1 MSSDT
6 TQHIPARRIGLS
18 SALFT
23 VTAVLATLG
32 ALFDVR
38 PALVLGATTLGLFVL
53 IEFHRIPRVQQIAA
67 LVLVAIAT
75 VSALRMGDVLHVY
88 GDGLVRTLPF
98 LLVFAAVGWL
108 RKAAEQSPSIQALR
122 DGMGEMRE
130 GHRFLSLAL
139 SAHVM
144 GAGFNLAGIGL
155 LAPMLDGKVTG
166 ADTARRLRCAILW
179 GFSTAA
185 SWSPFLVGTAA
196 VLTALPAIGWTDALP
211 YGLVMAAGF
220 LIWSVVF
227 DNLTRRNPPVRSSA
241 APPLGQ
247 LGLLRPVG
255 RLLLA
260 ILVLFALTMGLIEG
274 VGMAL
279 TTAIAIVGPLYATG
293 WMLLVHGHRNGAR
306 VGNAAVQVISGYQGM
321 RTETTLFVAANIFG
335 VAMSEVLPGMAGDVL
350 GFWQGGPTGVF
361 FFDTLIILWIFL
373 AICAIGIHPIVSL
386 VVFTSAFAPDTL
398 GIPQPLLA
406 ATMMALWGM
415 GTSVSPLSGTT
426 LIMSQLSAVSSF
438 TIAWRWNGLFYFL
451 SSFWVA
457 AVITMAR

>member
-1 MSSDT
+1 M
-6 TQHIPARRIGLS
+6 G
-18 SALFT
+18 ALLE
-23 VTAVLATLG
+23 VRPVLALAATALG
-32 ALFDVR
+32 V
-38 PALVLGATTLGLFVL
+38 FVL
-53 IEFHRIPRVQQIAA
+53 IEFRRIPRAQQIAA
-67 LVLVAIAT
+67 LLLVAIAT
-75 VSALRMGDVLHVY
+75 VSALRMGDVLQVY

-122 DGMGEMRE
+122 AGMGQMRE

-155 LAPMLDGKVTG
+155 LAPMLDGNETG
-166 ADTARRLRCAILW
+166 ADTARRLRCAIMW

-196 VLTALPAIGWTDALP
+196 VLTALPAIGWIDALP
-211 YGLVMAAGF
+211 YGLLIAAGY
-220 LIWSVVF
+220 LVWSVVF
-227 DNLTRRNPPVRSSA
+227 DNLTRRSPRTKA
-241 APPLGQ
+241 MEMPPLGQ

-260 ILVLFALTMGLIEG
+260 ISVLFALTMGLIEG

-293 WMLLVHGHRNGAR
+293 WMLLVHGPAQGAR
-306 VGNAAVQVISGYQGM
+306 VGNAAIQVISGYQGM

-350 GFWQGGPTGVF
+350 NFWQGGLTGMF
-361 FFDTLIILWIFL
+361 FFDTLIILWVFL

-386 VVFTSAFAPDTL
+386 VVFTSAFAPETL
-398 GIPQPLLA
+398 GIPQALLGA
-406 ATMMALWGM
+406 SMMALWGM

-426 LIMSQLSAVSSF
+426 LFMSQLSDVSSF
-438 TIAWRWNGLFYFL
+438 TIAWRWNGLFYL
-451 SSFWVA
+451 LGSVWVA
-457 AVITMAR
+457 AVITLAR

>member
-6 TQHIPARRIGLS
+6 AISIPAGRIGLS

-23 VTAVLATLG
+23 IAACLATLG
-32 ALFDVR
+32 ALLDAR
-38 PALVLGATTLGLFVL
+38 PVLVLAATALAVFVL
-53 IEFHRIPRVQQIAA
+53 IEFRRIPRPQQIAA

-75 VSALRMGDVLHVY
+75 ASALRMGDVLHVY
-88 GDGLVRTLPF
+88 GEGLVRTLPF

-108 RKAAEQSPSIQALR
+108 RKAAEQSPSVQALR
-122 DGMGEMRE
+122 AGMGRMRE

-155 LAPMLDGKVTG
+155 LAPMLEGKQTG
-166 ADTARRLRCAILW
+166 ADTARRLRCAIMW

-196 VLTALPAIGWTDALP
+196 VLTALPAIGWLDVLP
-211 YGLVMAAGF
+211 YGLLIAAGF
-220 LIWSVVF
+220 LVWSVLF
-227 DNLTRRNPPVRSSA
+227 DRLTRQSPPLPVTQ
-241 APPLGQ
+241 APPLAR

-260 ILVLFALTMGLIEG
+260 LLVLFTMTMGLIEG
-274 VGMAL
+274 AGLAL

-293 WMLLVHGHRNGAR
+293 WMLLIHGPRQGAR
-306 VGNAAVQVISGYQGM
+306 AGEAALQVIAAYRGM

-350 GFWQGGPTGVF
+350 GVWQGGLTGLF
-361 FFDTLIILWIFL
+361 FLDALIILWVYM

-386 VVFTSAFAPDTL
+386 VVFTSAFAPETL
-398 GIPQPLLA
+398 GIPQPLLGA
-406 ATMMALWGM
+406 AMMALWGM

-426 LIMSQLSAVSSF
+426 LFMSQLSSVSSF
-438 TIAWRWNGLFYFL
+438 TIAWRWNGLFYL
-451 SSFWVA
+451 LGSVWVA
-457 AVITMAR
+457 AVIALAR